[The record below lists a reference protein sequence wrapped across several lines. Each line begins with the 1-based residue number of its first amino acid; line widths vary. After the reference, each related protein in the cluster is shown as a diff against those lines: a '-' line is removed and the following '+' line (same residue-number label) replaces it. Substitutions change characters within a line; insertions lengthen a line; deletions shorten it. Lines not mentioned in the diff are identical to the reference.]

1 MTVYPGVFGLCPE
14 ISKMTTLVQRHFAGQ
29 NCKSIQVVLARISW
43 LKQRNFAFYLLN
55 EIAESSS

>member
-1 MTVYPGVFGLCPE
+1 MTVYSGVFGLCPE

-43 LKQRNFAFYLLN
+43 LKQ
-55 EIAESSS
+55 